1 MEKLKMSTLQK
12 TNKSRRN
19 FARKYYT
26 EDYVNMQ
33 IDQHFHALEIKIA
46 ETKNELLNWFI
57 KMFIGQVTGFISIFI
72 ALASIIKSGN

>member
-12 TNKSRRN
+12 TNKYRRN
-19 FARKYYT
+19 FAKKYYT

-33 IDQHFHALEIKIA
+33 IDNHFHALEIKIA
-46 ETKNELLNWFI
+46 ETKNELLNWFV

-72 ALASIIKSGN
+72 ALANIMRGGS